1 MNPIVRR
8 TNVGKKSSEAY
19 DETKLRQSLSEA
31 CYSVSVSEGATHD
44 IVTQV
49 IKSLQKWLDTKPE
62 VTDRD
67 IRRKASEQLETLCPE
82 AGYLY
87 KNQKSIL

>member
-1 MNPIVRR
+1 MNLIVRR
-8 TNVGKKSSEAY
+8 TNTRRNHSEQF
-19 DETKLRQSLSEA
+19 DELKLRRSLSEA
-31 CYSVSVSEGATHD
+31 CYSVGITEGAADD
-44 IVTQV
+44 IVKRVMQS
-49 IKSLQKWLDTKPE
+49 IQKWLDTKTE
-62 VTDRD
+62 VTDSD